1 MLAYLG
7 LPWDEGVL
15 KFYETE
21 RPVRTRKVNQARK
34 RIYRVSVGRWKNHA
48 TELGPLLAALK
59 GPRRV
64 ERGHLE
70 FGIWMTAGAL
80 SRWRQGQLGGGYDW
94 FARPS
99 WKDPFLR
106 APNEAG
112 ARSAPAGSAHAH
124 GGKCSTWVSA
134 APP

>member
-48 TELGPLLAALK
+48 TELGPLL
-59 GPRRV
+59 V
-64 ERGHLE
+64 
-70 FGIWMTAGAL
+70 
-80 SRWRQGQLGGGYDW
+80 
-94 FARPS
+94 
-99 WKDPFLR
+99 
-106 APNEAG
+106 
-112 ARSAPAGSAHAH
+112 
-124 GGKCSTWVSA
+124 
-134 APP
+134 

>member
-48 TELGPLLAALK
+48 CLSGCHPHPLNV
-59 GPRRV
+59 GCTHSP
-64 ERGHLE
+64 E
-70 FGIWMTAGAL
+70 
-80 SRWRQGQLGGGYDW
+80 
-94 FARPS
+94 
-99 WKDPFLR
+99 
-106 APNEAG
+106 
-112 ARSAPAGSAHAH
+112 
-124 GGKCSTWVSA
+124 
-134 APP
+134 